1 MYRTEGALGFYRGLG
16 PTLVAVFPYAG
27 LQFFFYKVLKNL
39 MGPPHKDSD
48 VSGQCRDGHAFDSM
62 TLF

>member
-1 MYRTEGALGFYRGLG
+1 MSTMYRTEGALGFYRGLG

-39 MGPPHKDSD
+39 MGPPPKDSD
-48 VSGQCRDGHAFDSM
+48 VGGQWPV
-62 TLF
+62 